1 LDQILNYDE
10 ALDYLYSLIN
20 YEVQRPERYTPDVIN
35 LQRPRELLAALGN
48 PHERYPAIH
57 VTGTKGKGSV
67 SAMCVSA
74 LRAAKLKVGFY
85 SSPHLQDFRER
96 FRLNESLI
104 EPEALAALTERVK
117 PLAERIPGLTWF
129 EVVTAIAFA
138 YFAEQNVDVAVIEV
152 GLGGRLDATN
162 LIPKPLAAVIT
173 SLSYD
178 HMYLLGN
185 TLREIAFEKAGIIK
199 PGCPVVS
206 APQHSEAQAVIEQTA
221 SERNAPLT
229 LVGRDW
235 QVFPGTADVH
245 GQEFNAGR
253 IGEDLRSYWTPLIGD
268 HQAINAAVALAT
280 LEHVRAAG
288 LPVDESAIDT
298 GLSEVNWPGRFEIV
312 ERAPWLIL
320 DVAHNGE
327 SAERL
332 GKALTKLF
340 PGRKWT
346 FVFSVFTD
354 KDVDGIFRALLP
366 IAERLIIMKAMNPR
380 AFDTDVLADKA
391 RAAGFIGPIE
401 PIPSAA
407 DALTRAREVA
417 GTDGL
422 IAVTGGLSI
431 VGEMRAI
438 LGLSPTRAAYLDD
451 PVVQAH
457 QSQRAR
463 QSAQH

>member
-1 LDQILNYDE
+1 MNYDE

-20 YEVQRPERYTPDVIN
+20 YEVQRPQRYTPDVIS

-67 SAMCVSA
+67 SAMCFSA

-104 EPEALAALTERVK
+104 EPEALAALVERVK
-117 PLAERIPGLTWF
+117 PLVERIPGLTWF

-138 YFAEQNVDVAVIEV
+138 YFAEQQVDVAVIEV

-162 LIPKPLAAVIT
+162 LISKPLAAVIT

-178 HMYLLGN
+178 HMHWLGN
-185 TLREIAFEKAGIIK
+185 TLSEIAFEKAGIIK

-206 APQHSEAQAVIEQTA
+206 APQHAEAQAVIERTA
-221 SERNAPLT
+221 IERNAPLT
-229 LVGRDW
+229 LIGRDW
-235 QVFPGTADVH
+235 QVNPSGANVH
-245 GQEFNAGR
+245 GQEFKAGR
-253 IGEDLRSYWTPLIGD
+253 TGEALRSYWTPLIGD
-268 HQAINAAVALAT
+268 HQAINAAVALAA

-288 LPVDESAIDT
+288 VPVDETAARA

-312 ERAPWLIL
+312 ERVPWLIL
-320 DVAHNGE
+320 DVAHNAE
-327 SAERL
+327 SAGWL
-332 GKALTKLF
+332 AQTLATLF
-340 PGRKWT
+340 PDRKWI
-346 FVFSVFTD
+346 FVFGAFAD
-354 KDVDGIFRALLP
+354 KDVDGMFRALLP
-366 IAERLIIMKAMNPR
+366 IAKRLIVMKAMNPR

-391 RAAGFIGPIE
+391 RAAGFTGPIE

-407 DALTRAREVA
+407 DALARAREVA

-422 IAVTGGLSI
+422 IAVTGSLSI

-438 LGLSPTRAAYLDD
+438 LGLSPTRAVYVDD
-451 PVVQAH
+451 PSVQIH
-457 QSQRAR
+457 QSQHTQ